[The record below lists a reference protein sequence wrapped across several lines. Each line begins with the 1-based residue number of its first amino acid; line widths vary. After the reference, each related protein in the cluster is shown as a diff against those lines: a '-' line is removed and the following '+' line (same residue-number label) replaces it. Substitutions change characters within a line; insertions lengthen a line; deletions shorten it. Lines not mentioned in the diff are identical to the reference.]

1 VKPRWFPTVFLI
13 LSVVLPHTGAQGQAR
28 EGLPEEIVQEI
39 GDLRA
44 IPPGRYRLEREWEAE
59 GPMAAHQ
66 AGRAVD
72 DPQASGRRAW
82 ELRPR
87 RDSAEQTALYG
98 PYLTLTPGVYVALFR
113 IKALEVEGEERLGQ
127 VDAVTDYAQTILS
140 VREISGGD
148 LPAGKYGLIPIAF
161 RYSGGKLECRLT
173 WSGYLP
179 VHIDRILLYRVED
192 PPAVLPSVRA
202 SEAVPSGQ
210 PRGLAFRP
218 ESRPF
223 PEIFPRSAP
232 PAPRIVIFDT
242 RRLLPDEQLLV
253 YTLQGLVNRSRPEL
267 YCLTNPLDPQ
277 WLDWLKKRGQIR
289 STEPLTD
296 IKSLLARYRNRFQG
310 AVITDPKLP
319 ASINVAT
326 MLAGVRGAVVLSPR
340 LSRELALPVRED
352 LRGRWRTS
360 VEAYRWAFDHLWSQM
375 NHHVLA
381 CSYPDHLALRDY
393 LVQHRIFIFWLSGP
407 IDGVKPYANPTSE
420 ARLMEQ
426 LFAKMPVNIP
436 VMSYPW
442 AAKDVGIGEGPGV
455 TLFAEFGK
463 YLVGSINC
471 SNLSLHSGVRMPR
484 FIQKPAPPAPK
495 LTKGKVYVSWI
506 ISDGDNLPVLTLN
519 NFPQLWKEPVRGSL
533 PLGWTISP
541 SAANLIPGVVDYY
554 YSTATPADDFL
565 GAVSGVGYTYADSY
579 AARFRNPD
587 RQRIFDGFL
596 DQTRVTMA
604 RMDLQSLWIM
614 NATRPESLRRYAE
627 KIPRLEALYPDYGKR
642 VAGYEEATYPSANS
656 VPVFHALT
664 QFYEGRSRQEQIKGV
679 VEQIHSQTPAQ
690 RPAFMHLF
698 VLNWFAD
705 LRMLKEIS
713 DQLGPEYVVVRPD
726 HQASL
731 YRKYLAT
738 QKALVRAPAALVSVE
753 GQSALFTATLQ
764 NVTSRPMMTR
774 LRVSQGL
781 KGARVRPER
790 IRLAPGQAIPVTL
803 QGIPTGTEITLLP
816 EGIAG
821 AGLTRIR
828 LQTIAE
834 REILSP
840 APLQERL
847 EFVRQFPAVG
857 LPHRSGIAQKDPQ
870 ALTGAVWTAQAGRTE
885 TGFILFGPY
894 TPMPAGRY
902 LALFRLKRIGAGSGR
917 LLTLDSCVGGGNPVT
932 AQREVRAESLPDGEF
947 RAIPLRFT
955 HPGGALEMRVQ
966 WWGGVSVAVDSI
978 MLWRITP
985 ERREKRGS

>member
-1 VKPRWFPTVFLI
+1 MKPRWLPAVFLL
-13 LSVVLPHTGAQGQAR
+13 LSAVLLPAGSQGQAR

-44 IPPGRYRLEREWEAE
+44 LPAGSYRLEREWEAE
-59 GPMAAHQ
+59 GPLASHQ

-72 DPQASGRRAW
+72 DPQASGGRAW
-82 ELRPR
+82 ELLPR
-87 RDSAEQTALYG
+87 RDSPETTALYG
-98 PYLTLTPGVYVALFR
+98 PYLTLPPGVYVALFR
-113 IKALEVEGEERLGQ
+113 IKALQVEGEERLGQ
-127 VDAVTDYAQTILS
+127 ADAVTDYAQTILTA
-140 VREISGGD
+140 REISGGD
-148 LPAGKYGLIPIAF
+148 LPAGKYGLIPLAF
-161 RYSGGKLECRLT
+161 RYTDGKLECRLT

-179 VHIDRILLYRVED
+179 VRIDRILLYRVEGA
-192 PPAVLPSVRA
+192 PAVLPSVRA
-202 SEAVPSGQ
+202 PEAVPSGQ
-210 PRGLAFRP
+210 PRGLIYRP
-218 ESRPF
+218 QPRPF

-232 PAPRIVIFDT
+232 PAPRIAIFDT

-267 YCLTNPLDPQ
+267 YCLTNPFDQQ
-277 WLDWLKKRGQIR
+277 WLDWLQRRGHIR
-289 STEPLTD
+289 SVETIADL
-296 IKSLLARYRNRFQG
+296 KSLLARYRSRFQG

-326 MLAGVRGAVVLSPR
+326 MIAGVRGAVVLSPR
-340 LSRELALPVRED
+340 LSRQLDLPARED

-360 VEAYRWAFDHLWSQM
+360 VEAYQWAFDNLWSRM

-393 LVQHRIFIFWLSGP
+393 LVQHRVFIFWLSGP
-407 IDGVKPYANPTSE
+407 IDGAKPYANPTAE
-420 ARLMEQ
+420 ARLMER

-471 SNLSLHSGVRMPR
+471 SNLSLHSGIRIPR
-484 FIQKPAPPAPK
+484 FVQKPAPPAPK
-495 LTKGKVYVSWI
+495 LNRDRVYVSWI
-506 ISDGDNLPVLTLN
+506 ISDGDNLPVLTHH
-519 NFPQLWKEPVRGSL
+519 NFPQLWREPTRGKL

-541 SAANLIPGVVDYY
+541 SAAMLIPGIVDYY

-596 DQTRVTMA
+596 EQTRAAMA

-614 NATRPESLRRYAE
+614 NATRPEAIRRYAE
-627 KIPRLEALYPDYGKR
+627 KIPQLEALFPDYGRR
-642 VAGYEEATYPSANS
+642 VIRYEEAVYPSANS

-664 QFYEGRSRQEQIKGV
+664 QFYEGRSRQEQIEGV
-679 VEQIHSQTPAQ
+679 LEQIRSQTPAQ

-705 LRMLKEIS
+705 LKMLQEIS
-713 DQLGPEYVVVRPD
+713 ERLGPEYEVVRPD
-726 HQASL
+726 HLASL
-731 YRKYLAT
+731 YRQHLAAR
-738 QKALVRAPAALVSVE
+738 KALVRAPDTLVSVE
-753 GQSALFTATLQ
+753 GQSAQFTATLQ
-764 NVTSRPMMTR
+764 NVTSRPMTTR
-774 LRVSQGL
+774 LRILQGL
-781 KGARVRPER
+781 RDAKVRPER
-790 IRLAPGQAIPVTL
+790 VRLAPGQAVPITV
-803 QGIPTGTEITLLP
+803 QGVPTGAEIALIP

-821 AGLTRIR
+821 TDRTRIR
-828 LQTIAE
+828 LRTIPE
-834 REILSP
+834 QEILNP
-840 APLQERL
+840 APVRERL
-847 EFVRQFPAVG
+847 EFIRQFPAAE
-857 LPHRSGIAQKDPQ
+857 LPHRSGFAQKDPQ
-870 ALTGAVWTAQAGRTE
+870 ALNGAVWTAQTGRAE

-902 LALFRLKRIGAGSGR
+902 LALFRLKRIGSGSGR
-917 LLTLDSCVGGGNPVT
+917 LLTLDSCVGGGFPVT

-966 WWGGVSVAVDSI
+966 WWGGDSVAVDSI
-978 MLWRITP
+978 LLWRIAP
-985 ERREKRGS
+985 ERR

>member
-1 VKPRWFPTVFLI
+1 VKPHGLPVIFLI
-13 LSVVLPHTGAQGQAR
+13 LSVCLYPAGAQGQAR
-28 EGLPEEIVQEI
+28 EGLPGEVVREI

-44 IPPGRYRLEREWEAE
+44 IPSGRYRLEREWEAE

-66 AGRAVD
+66 TGRAID
-72 DPQASGRRAW
+72 DPEASGGRAW
-82 ELRPR
+82 ELLPR
-87 RDSAEQTALYG
+87 RDSADKTALYG

-113 IKALEVEGEERLGQ
+113 LKAMGVEGEERLGQ
-127 VDAVTDYAQTILS
+127 ADAVTDYAQTVLS
-140 VREISGGD
+140 VREIFGGD
-148 LPAGKYGLIPIAF
+148 LPAGQYGLIPLAF

-179 VHIDRILLYRVED
+179 VRIDRILLYRVEN
-192 PPAVLPSVRA
+192 PPPVLPSVRA
-202 SEAVPSGQ
+202 PEAVPSGQ
-210 PRGLAFRP
+210 PSELVYRP
-218 ESRPF
+218 QPRPF

-232 PAPRIVIFDT
+232 PAPRLAIFDT

-267 YCLTNPLDPQ
+267 YCLTHPLDQQ
-277 WLDWLKKRGQIR
+277 WLDWLKRRRYIR
-289 STEPLTD
+289 STETIADL
-296 IKSLLARYRNRFQG
+296 KSLLARYRHRFQG
-310 AVITDPKLP
+310 AVVTDPKLP
-319 ASINVAT
+319 ASVNVAT
-326 MLAGVRGAVVLSPR
+326 MLAGVRGYVVLSPR

-360 VEAYRWAFDHLWSQM
+360 VEAYRWAFDHLWSQL

-393 LVQHRIFIFWLSGP
+393 LVQHRIFIFWISGP
-407 IDGVKPYANPTSE
+407 IDGAKPYANPTTE

-471 SNLSLHSGVRMPR
+471 SNLSVHSGVRIPR
-484 FIQKPAPPAPK
+484 FTQKPAPPAPK
-495 LTKGKVYVSWI
+495 LSKDKVYVSWI

-519 NFPQLWKEPVRGSL
+519 NFPQLWREPVRGSL

-541 SAANLIPGVVDYY
+541 SAAMLIPGIVDYY
-554 YSTATPADDFL
+554 YATATPADDFL
-565 GAVSGVGYTYADSY
+565 AAVSGVGYTYADSY
-579 AARFRNPD
+579 AARFRSPD

-596 DQTRVTMA
+596 EQTRVTME

-614 NATRPESLRRYAE
+614 NATRPEAIRRYAE
-627 KIPRLEALYPDYGKR
+627 KIPRLEALFPDYGRR

-664 QFYEGRSRQEQIKGV
+664 QFYEGRSRQEQIRGV
-679 VEQIHSQTPAQ
+679 VEQIRSQTPTQ

-705 LRMLKEIS
+705 LGMLKEIS
-713 DQLGPEYVVVRPD
+713 DQLGSEYGVVRPD
-726 HQASL
+726 HLAQL
-731 YRKYLAT
+731 YRQHLKT
-738 QKALVRAPAALVSVE
+738 QKALIRAPAALVSVE
-753 GQSALFTATLQ
+753 GQPAQLTATLQ
-764 NVTSRPMMTR
+764 NVTTRPMATR

-781 KGARVRPER
+781 RSATVHPQR
-790 IRLAPGQAIPVTL
+790 IRLAPGQAIPITL
-803 QGIPTGTEITLLP
+803 QGVPTGTMITLIP
-816 EGIAG
+816 EGAAG
-821 AGLTRIR
+821 ASPTRIR
-828 LQTIAE
+828 LQTIPAQ
-834 REILSP
+834 EILPP
-840 APLQERL
+840 ALPQDRL

-857 LPHRSGIAQKDPQ
+857 LLHRSGIAQKDPH
-870 ALTGAVWTAQAGRTE
+870 ALTGTAWTAQAGRAE

-894 TPMPAGRY
+894 TPMPEGRY
-902 LALFRLKRIGAGSGR
+902 LVLFRLKRMGSGSGR
-917 LLTLDSCVGGGNPVT
+917 LLTLDSCVGGGVPVT
-932 AQREVRAESLPDGEF
+932 AQREVLAESLPDDEY
-947 RAIPLRFT
+947 RTIPLSFT

-966 WWGGVSVAVDSI
+966 WWGGDSVAVDCI
-978 MLWRITP
+978 LLWRIAP
-985 ERREKRGS
+985 ERRKKNGS